1 MELKQMKY
9 FKTIVEAGTI
19 SQAARVLHI
28 SQPPLSMQLKA
39 IETELDTVLIERGH
53 RHITLTPAGQLFYRR
68 CNQILSLYDMTCLEV
83 HNAATEILRFGITS
97 SNGYVIN
104 HDQMSVFRKE
114 YPKLDIH
121 MKEGTTY
128 EMIDALLNHEVDIAL
143 VRTPF
148 DSTNVQSFLFKA
160 EPMVAVGPKN
170 LVNNKKNHLLDYR
183 DDPLLIHRR
192 YRQFVIDYCL
202 NELQFQPHI
211 PIITD
216 DIRTALVWGALLDQ
230 VVIMPEA
237 ALPYIDKEV
246 QTYTRLVDKGL
257 YTSAA
262 FITRKEK
269 LSPVIETFISLVLK
283 DYKV

>member
-39 IETELDTVLIERGH
+39 IENELDTKLIERGH

-68 CNQILSLYDMTCLEV
+68 CNQILSLYDVTCLEV
-83 HNAATEILRFGITS
+83 HHSATEILRFGITS
-97 SNGYVIN
+97 SNGYLIN
-104 HDQMSVFRKE
+104 HDQMSVFRNK

-148 DSTNVQSFLFKA
+148 DSTNVRSFLFET
-160 EPMVAVGPKN
+160 EPMVAVGPKE
-170 LVNNKKNHLLDYR
+170 LIKKEKNHLLDYR
-183 DDPLLIHRR
+183 DDSLLIHRR
-192 YRQFVIDYCL
+192 YRQFVVDYCL
-202 NELQFQPHI
+202 NELKFQPHI
-211 PIITD
+211 PIVTD

-230 VVIMPEA
+230 IVIMPEA
-237 ALPYIDKEV
+237 ALPYIDKET
-246 QTYTRLVDKGL
+246 QTYTKLLDQGL

-269 LSPVIETFISLVLK
+269 LSPIIEDFISSVLE
-283 DYKV
+283 YKF